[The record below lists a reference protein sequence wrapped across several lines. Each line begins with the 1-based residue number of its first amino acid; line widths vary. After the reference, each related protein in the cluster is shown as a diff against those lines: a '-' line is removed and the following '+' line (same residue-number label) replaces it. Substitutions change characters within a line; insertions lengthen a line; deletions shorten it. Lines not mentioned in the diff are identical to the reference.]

1 MPKKII
7 PVVLCGGSG
16 TRLWPMS
23 RLAFPKQFSKSMDSR
38 SLFQRAATQFSG
50 PQFLD
55 PLVVSSAPYRFIALE
70 QLVEADAAAFEILLE
85 PSPKG
90 TAAAVLAAAI
100 LVEREFGNVLML
112 VTPSDHRISS
122 PEQFADA
129 VGTAADIAAGGSIVT
144 FGITPSRPETGYG
157 WIELPAAR
165 EGSRPGAPT
174 KIERFVEKPALEDAE
189 AFQASGRHLWNSGIF
204 LFSANAIIRA
214 FETHAGDM
222 VDAAREAVA
231 DAERD
236 LQFYR
241 LAEEPWKR
249 LRSDSIDFAIMEKS
263 QDVWTVEC
271 GSGWADLGDWQSV
284 WQELERDGDGVS
296 TAGPV
301 TAIGCRNS
309 HLRSEEQDLRLVGV
323 GCEDIIAVATPDAV
337 LVADRKSTALVK
349 RAVEEMVEQGVPQAQ
364 RFPLSRRPWGQFET
378 LSAGEQFQVKRITVT
393 PKARLSLQSHRCRSE
408 HWIVVEGT
416 AKVTIGDST
425 RLLEANESAY
435 IPLGAR
441 HRLENPG
448 DQRMVL
454 IEVQTGSYLGED
466 DIVRYEDDYA
476 RG

>member
-1 MPKKII
+1 MSKKII

-23 RLAFPKQFSKSMDSR
+23 RLAFPKQFSKSMGSE
-38 SLFQRAATQFSG
+38 SLFQRAVTQFSE

-55 PLVVSSAPYRFIALE
+55 PLVVSSNPYRFIASE
-70 QLVEADAAAFEILLE
+70 QLVEADAATFEILLE

-90 TAAAVLAAAI
+90 TAAAALASAV
-100 LVEREFGNVLML
+100 LVEREFGDILML

-122 PEQFADA
+122 PRQFADA
-129 VGTAADIAAGGSIVT
+129 IETAAGVAADGSIVT

-157 WIELPAAR
+157 WIELPAPLD
-165 EGSRPGAPT
+165 GSRPSAPT
-174 KIERFVEKPALEDAE
+174 KIKRFVEKPALADAE

-204 LFSANAIIRA
+204 LFSARAIIRA
-214 FETHAGDM
+214 FEIHAGDM
-222 VDAAREAVA
+222 VADVREAVA

-241 LAEEPWKR
+241 LGEKPWKR
-249 LRSDSIDFAIMEKS
+249 LRPDSIDFAVMEKS
-263 QDVWTVEC
+263 QDIWTVEC

-284 WQELERDGDGVS
+284 WQELDRDSEGLS

-309 HLRSEEQDLRLVGV
+309 HLRSEDQDLHLVGV

-349 RAVEEMVEQGVPQAQ
+349 RAVEEMVEQGVAQAQ

-435 IPLGAR
+435 IPLGAK

-448 DQRMVL
+448 DKRMVL